1 MRSFH
6 NLKLTFPI
14 CPHNAEKWPN
24 IAEYTNTKWGRKFN
38 WRTNLLHTGHSYE
51 ANSNISRELGTRQPR
66 NKHTINRTNFRVMF
80 KPLGTGGK
88 VGRNLQKILSFM
100 RENSLNL
107 KADASLAL
115 WSCLCLSGRPPLNG
129 PQLDFSE

>member
-1 MRSFH
+1 MLRNDQILLNIQTPSEVGSSIGERTCYTLGTVMRQ
-6 NLKLTFPI
+6 I
-14 CPHNAEKWPN
+14 
-24 IAEYTNTKWGRKFN
+24 
-38 WRTNLLHTGHSYE
+38 
-51 ANSNISRELGTRQPR
+51 SNISRELGTRQPR

>member
-1 MRSFH
+1 MRSLH

-14 CPHNAEKWPN
+14 CPHNAGKWPN
-24 IAEYTNTKWGRKFN
+24 IAEYTNIKWGRKFN

-51 ANSNISRELGTRQPR
+51 ANSNISRELGSLT
-66 NKHTINRTNFRVMF
+66 TNTQLTEQTSKSCLNHLELVA
-80 KPLGTGGK
+80 KWS
-88 VGRNLQKILSFM
+88 KICRKIVSFM
-100 RENSLNL
+100 RANSSNL